1 MKTPRSTRTSFEFDR
16 DLPAWL
22 VRIEQVLRPLSI
34 DLHKPR
40 RLGVFDDFLRFA
52 AKRRILGFFSVR
64 VYQSSMPHQSDRPV
78 RAVSAFRY
86 LSSLRSSRRGISR
99 ITKWCGFS

>member
-52 AKRRILGFFSVR
+52 AKRRILGFFSSV
-64 VYQSSMPHQSDRPV
+64 PHQFDRPV

-86 LSSLRSSRRGISR
+86 LSSLWSSRRGISR